1 MAPIH
6 EAVRQR
12 DVEALRREL
21 ERGVDPDLRVSE
33 TDYRTPLQLLPR
45 GSFET
50 RNAEILQCH
59 RLLLENGASVDVR
72 DSINDTALH
81 DACLFGNSAIVALL
95 LEAGADVHARGCQQ
109 NTPLHQVKRHGSI
122 AQLLLR
128 AGAEVNSRDEGGLT
142 PLDHAIYTDPDRMN
156 FRVFPILLRAGA
168 DLPAETDDP
177 YIQKVIDAGG
187 WANYERLHLDRL
199 TAMLTPPPPPTGRR
213 RSRRRLSPLRRLPPE
228 VLRKIAA
235 FAFHAGYY

>member
-72 DSINDTALH
+72 DVINDTRLH
-81 DACLFGNSAIVALL
+81 DACLHNNPAIAALL
-95 LEAGADVHARGCQQ
+95 LEFGADVDARNNTL
-109 NTPLHQVKRHGSI
+109 NTPLHR
-122 AQLLLR
+122 
-128 AGAEVNSRDEGGLT
+128 T
-142 PLDHAIYTDPDRMN
+142 T
-156 FRVFPILLRAGA
+156 
-168 DLPAETDDP
+168 
-177 YIQKVIDAGG
+177 
-187 WANYERLHLDRL
+187 
-199 TAMLTPPPPPTGRR
+199 
-213 RSRRRLSPLRRLPPE
+213 
-228 VLRKIAA
+228 
-235 FAFHAGYY
+235 

>member
-128 AGAEVNSRDEGGLT
+128 AGAEVNARNEYGLT
-142 PLDHAIYTDPDRMN
+142 PLEHALEYPMTL
-156 FRVFPILLRAGA
+156 RVFPILLRAGS
-168 DLPAETDDP
+168 DLPAETHDP
-177 YIQKVIDAGG
+177 YIQKVINAGG
-187 WANYERLHLDRL
+187 WANYERQHLDRL
-199 TAMLTPPPPPTGRR
+199 TLMLTPKDDGRR
-213 RSRRRLSPLRRLPPE
+213 RSPRRLSPLRRVPPE
-228 VLRKIAA
+228 VLHKIAA
-235 FAFHAGYY
+235 FAFQLAFSP